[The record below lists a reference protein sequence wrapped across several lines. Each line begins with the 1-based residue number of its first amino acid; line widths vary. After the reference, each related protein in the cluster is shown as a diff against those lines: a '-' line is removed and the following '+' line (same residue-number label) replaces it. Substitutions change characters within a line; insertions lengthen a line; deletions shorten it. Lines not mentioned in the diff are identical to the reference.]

1 MGPFSSQ
8 LRRIRVLLRCTRV
21 VGAGLGLLA
30 LGACLWLAFGLA
42 DGAAA
47 FEAPARV
54 AITTALIAI
63 CAVAGL
69 VALIRSLRVPARTA
83 AARADA
89 ALGDPRA
96 STAAA
101 LSLAKGG
108 TGSPPVPGSS
118 TPSAGKTGVPPVM
131 EDSASRLSAHETT
144 GWKPVIQDRQDAYP
158 PNPSPLTEYLT
169 TRTLTVAAAALAALP
184 ANKLIPWRPLGLCLL
199 ALTVPLLTIGGLRLA
214 QPAAFATISARLRHP
229 GADIPPYSR
238 LVFMLD
244 PATPATVYGGE
255 LLITAEI
262 TGAALT
268 QPVECL
274 IRQPGGGTTL
284 HLQAFRESP
293 TRFSRKLDGLTEPI
307 AIAFACGKARSTW
320 HPVEILLEPNI
331 LSGLVRLTPPPYTGL
346 AATEFPLD
354 TNEIAAIE
362 GSSVTL
368 ELTSNR
374 PLGSA
379 TLVFTPATVPGTTP
393 VPQANPATLPA
404 AHTAAFT
411 WIATQSGRLSAT
423 LRDLRG
429 TPSPHPLDLAFR
441 TLPDLP
447 PSVVLTS
454 PPAMMLATP
463 KSIIPVVGRAQDDFA
478 LSKVNFV
485 RTLSGFRD
493 RARVVAPALRDK
505 YFDFSDKLDLAEL
518 GLDAGQT
525 IELMLE
531 ASDHNP
537 SLLGQGS
544 SEISRIQIISEDQYA
559 QYVRAKT
566 TINQFANRFQAAK
579 DAIDHARKALED
591 LKQASAAG
599 DPAAIQQ
606 AADAA
611 QKAHQ
616 QAADLLDKIAKDF
629 PAFELEKRLQDLAQ
643 KQADDVRENIKPLAD
658 FDPKAPKA
666 DQQAAIAEML
676 QRLGR
681 QQPRA
686 DQLGDD
692 VHKVN
697 QAATLLEMAA
707 KFRQIYES
715 QANLAKRFGTIVEE
729 LRHGDD
735 QNRRLLP
742 SLADTQ
748 QKNRAALDAF
758 KTELRRR
765 AEALPKD
772 DPDLTP
778 MIDSA
783 LKFLDDLAQA
793 APETLMDAA
802 AQHGKAG
809 EAADAFANAE
819 RARALLERL
828 LSEPEPFPQAAKGQ
842 APQFDIP
849 RLDVNKNLQ
858 QLLDALLGQNPGQ
871 GQGDQPG
878 GQGQGPAGMGLAG
891 APGGGF
897 PMNLPVVG
905 PERLQFDD
913 PASAA
918 GGGRNGDGKTPP
930 VRPLPATAEN
940 GTFKPTETRQGQ
952 SSTTTPDAIPEPYRE
967 AVKRFLTP

>member
-1 MGPFSSQ
+1 MSPFSSQ
-8 LRRIRVLLRCTRV
+8 LRRIRRLLRGTRLM
-21 VGAGLGLLA
+21 AACLGLVA
-30 LGACLWLAFGLA
+30 LGASLWLLFGLTDA
-42 DGAAA
+42 LAA
-47 FEAPARV
+47 FETSARV
-54 AITTALIAI
+54 AITAVLAAS
-63 CAVAGL
+63 CAVAGVIAL
-69 VALIRSLRVPARTA
+69 VRSLHVPARSA

-89 ALGDPRA
+89 ALSDPRA
-96 STAAA
+96 PAAAA
-101 LSLAKGG
+101 LSLDQRGPGG
-108 TGSPPVPGSS
+108 PPVSS
-118 TPSAGKTGVPPVM
+118 
-131 EDSASRLSAHETT
+131 
-144 GWKPVIQDRQDAYP
+144 
-158 PNPSPLTEYLT
+158 SPLTQFLT
-169 TRTLTVAAAALAALP
+169 TRTLTAAAAALAALP
-184 ANKLIPWRPLGLCLL
+184 SNKLIHWRFLGLTLL
-199 ALTVPLLTIGGLRLA
+199 ALALPLLTIGALRLA
-214 QPAAFATISARLRHP
+214 QPAAFATISERLRHP
-229 GADIPPYSR
+229 GSDIPPYSP
-238 LVFMLD
+238 LVFTLD
-244 PATPATVYGGE
+244 PTKPATVYGGE
-255 LLITAEI
+255 LLISAEI

-274 IRQPGGGTTL
+274 IRQPRSGAIL
-284 HLQAFRESP
+284 RLPAFRESP

-307 AIAFACGKARSTW
+307 AIAFASGKARSTW

-331 LSGLVRLTPPPYTGL
+331 LSGLVRLTPPAYTGL
-346 AATEFPLD
+346 AAAEFPLD

-362 GSSVTL
+362 GSTVTL

-379 TLVFTPATVPGTTP
+379 PLIFTPAAVPGTTP
-393 VPQANPATLPA
+393 VPQSHSATLPSA
-404 AHTAAFT
+404 QTAAFT
-411 WIATQSGRLSAT
+411 WTATQSGRLSAT

-441 TLPDLP
+441 TLPDQP

-454 PPAMMLATP
+454 PPTMLLATP
-463 KSIIPVVGRAQDDFA
+463 KSLIPVVGRAQDDFA
-478 LSKVNFV
+478 LAKVNFV

-493 RARVVAPALRDK
+493 RARVVAPALHDK
-505 YFDFSDKLDLAEL
+505 YYDFTDKLDLEAL
-518 GLDAGQT
+518 GLEAGQT
-525 IELMLE
+525 IELMLD

-544 SEISRIQIISEDQYA
+544 SEISRIQIISVDQYA

-566 TINQFANRFQAAK
+566 TINQFANRFQAAR
-579 DAIDHARKALED
+579 DAIDQARKALED
-591 LKQASAAG
+591 LKKASEAG
-599 DPAAIQQ
+599 DPDAIDKAA
-606 AADAA
+606 AAAK
-611 QKAHQ
+611 QAHQ

-629 PAFELEKRLQDLAQ
+629 PAFELEKRLQDLAE
-643 KQADDVRENIKPLAD
+643 KQANDIRENVKPLED
-658 FDPKAPKA
+658 FDPKAPKPE
-666 DQQAAIAEML
+666 QQAAIDEML
-676 QRLGR
+676 KRLGR
-681 QQPRA
+681 QQPQA
-686 DQLGDD
+686 EQLGDD

-735 QNRRLLP
+735 TNRRLLP
-742 SLADTQ
+742 SLAETQ
-748 QKNRAALDAF
+748 QKNRKALDDF

-765 AEALPKD
+765 ADALPKD

-783 LKFLDDLAQA
+783 LKFLDELDEA

-809 EAADAFANAE
+809 EAADAYANAE
-819 RARALLERL
+819 HARALLERL

-842 APQFDIP
+842 APQFDVP
-849 RLDVNKNLQ
+849 RPDVNKNLQ

-891 APGGGF
+891 APGNGF

-905 PERLQFDD
+905 PDRLQFDD
-913 PASAA
+913 AASSA

-930 VRPLPATAEN
+930 VHPLPTTAEH
-940 GTFKPTETRQGQ
+940 GTLKPTETRQGQ
-952 SSTTTPDAIPEPYRE
+952 STTTTPDAIPEPYRE